1 MNKQIPILSF
11 ALPHVTV
18 ISFST
23 HIMRSCYFLAEWL
36 LILGMELNTYS
47 SVLHRGTCDF
57 PVPHLLSMFEGLS
70 FKRSGSE
77 RAGPEGRTG
86 ARGRDHHPS
95 QAPSLTL

>member
-36 LILGMELNTYS
+36 LILGMELNTYC

-77 RAGPEGRTG
+77 QALREEQGHRAGTTT
-86 ARGRDHHPS
+86 HHRHPV
-95 QAPSLTL
+95 